1 MGSKKPRN
9 SMCAAKARSVRTSP
23 KPRRK
28 PARPKL
34 SLSAALDD
42 VSTQFWTVRA
52 LIMCVRHALV
62 EVADPASVEAVTA
75 EPEDQVN
82 RLVEGIGA
90 CGTCLQQAL
99 TMFGAA
105 YDALDRVRP

>member
-1 MGSKKPRN
+1 MDSKRARDSTRARKTRTR
-9 SMCAAKARSVRTSP
+9 KARREPPVRP
-23 KPRRK
+23 KP
-28 PARPKL
+28 
-34 SLSAALDD
+34 SLSTALDD

-52 LIMCVRHALV
+52 LIMCARHALV

-75 EPEDQVN
+75 EPQDQVI

-90 CGTCLQQAL
+90 CGTTLQQAL